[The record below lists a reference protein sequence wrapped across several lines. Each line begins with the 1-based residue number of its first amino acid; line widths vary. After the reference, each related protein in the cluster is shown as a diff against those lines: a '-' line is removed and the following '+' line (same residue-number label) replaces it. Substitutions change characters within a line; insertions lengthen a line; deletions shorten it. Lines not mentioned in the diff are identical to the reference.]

1 LKPTC
6 GLPGAGYKSRKWS
19 RALKTFIPDFS
30 AVLLA
35 ALTCTLPSFAQQK
48 PEYDMGK
55 MQMVFLRGSPEWKAE
70 DRAGGLGKEHQA
82 YVESLAKDGK
92 LALWGEVA
100 GDGDLREIMV
110 VKTES
115 LQEAQQM
122 AESLPPVK
130 TGTLRADTLS
140 WYAARNLIR
149 TPQMPLTRS
158 SYILGF
164 LVRGP
169 KWTKEQT
176 EETKK
181 IQEGHLANINRLA
194 EAGKLVLAGP
204 FYGDRDR
211 RGVFIFK
218 VDSLAEAQ
226 ALTDTDPAVI
236 AGRLKIELH
245 RWSVLKG
252 MLP

>member
-1 LKPTC
+1 
-6 GLPGAGYKSRKWS
+6 
-19 RALKTFIPDFS
+19 
-30 AVLLA
+30 
-35 ALTCTLPSFAQQK
+35 
-48 PEYDMGK
+48 MGK
-55 MQMVFLRGSPEWKAE
+55 MQMVFLRGSSSWKAE
-70 DRAGGLGKEHQA
+70 DRAGQLGKEHQA
-82 YVESLAKDGK
+82 HVEGLVKDGK
-92 LALWGEVA
+92 LALWGDVE
-100 GDGDLREIMV
+100 GEGDLREILV

-115 LQEAQQM
+115 LEDARQM
-122 AESLPPVK
+122 AESLPAVQAGRLK
-130 TGTLRADTLS
+130 ADVIS
-140 WYAARNLIR
+140 WYAARNFIR
-149 TPQMPLTRS
+149 TPQMPLTRAN
-158 SYILGF
+158 YIFGL

-169 KWTKEQT
+169 KWTKEET

-181 IQEGHLANINRLA
+181 IQEGHMKNINRLA

-204 FYGDRDR
+204 FYADGDR

>member
-1 LKPTC
+1 M
-6 GLPGAGYKSRKWS
+6 
-19 RALKTFIPDFS
+19 KTFTPEFF
-30 AVLLA
+30 AALLA
-35 ALTCTLPSFAQQK
+35 ALTCPFASVAQPK

-55 MQMVFLRGSPEWKAE
+55 MQMVFLRRSPEWKAE
-70 DRAGGLGKEHQA
+70 DRVGQVGKEHQA
-82 YVESLAKDGK
+82 YVESLVTDGK

-100 GDGDLREIMV
+100 GEGDLREIMV

-115 LQEAQQM
+115 LEEAQQM
-122 AESLPPVK
+122 AESLPAVK
-130 TGTLRADTLS
+130 AGTLKADALS

-149 TPQMPLTRS
+149 TPQTPLSRS
-158 SYILGF
+158 NYIFGL

-169 KWTKEQT
+169 KWTKAQT
-176 EETKK
+176 EETNK

-204 FYGDRDR
+204 FYGDEDR
-211 RGVFIFK
+211 RGVFIFR

-236 AGRLKIELH
+236 AGRLKIVLH
-245 RWSVLKG
+245 GWSVPKG

>member
-1 LKPTC
+1 
-6 GLPGAGYKSRKWS
+6 
-19 RALKTFIPDFS
+19 
-30 AVLLA
+30 
-35 ALTCTLPSFAQQK
+35 
-48 PEYDMGK
+48 MGK
-55 MQMVFLRGSPEWKAE
+55 MQMVFLRRSPEWKAQ
-70 DRAGGLGKEHQA
+70 DRAGHLGMEHRA
-82 YVESLAKDGK
+82 YAEGLAKDGK
-92 LALWGEVA
+92 LALWGEVN
-100 GDGDLREIMV
+100 GNGDLREIMV

-115 LQEAQQM
+115 FEEAQQM
-122 AESLPPVK
+122 VESFPAVK
-130 TGTLRADTLS
+130 AGMLMADALS

-149 TPQMPLTRS
+149 TPQMPLTQS
-158 SYILGF
+158 SYILGL

-169 KWTKEQT
+169 KWTKEQS
-176 EETKK
+176 EETAK
-181 IQEGHLANINRLA
+181 IQEGHMANINRLA

-204 FYGDRDR
+204 FYGDGDR

-245 RWSVLKG
+245 RWSVFKG

>member
-1 LKPTC
+1 
-6 GLPGAGYKSRKWS
+6 
-19 RALKTFIPDFS
+19 
-30 AVLLA
+30 
-35 ALTCTLPSFAQQK
+35 
-48 PEYDMGK
+48 MGK
-55 MQMVFLRGSPEWKAE
+55 MQMVFLRRSPEWKAE
-70 DRAGGLGKEHQA
+70 DRVGQVGKEHQA
-82 YVESLAKDGK
+82 YVESLVTDGK

-100 GDGDLREIMV
+100 GEGDLREIMV

-115 LQEAQQM
+115 LEEAQQM
-122 AESLPPVK
+122 AESLPAVK
-130 TGTLRADTLS
+130 AGTLKADALS

-149 TPQMPLTRS
+149 TPQTPLSRS
-158 SYILGF
+158 NYIFGL

-176 EETKK
+176 AETNK

-204 FYGDRDR
+204 FYGDGDR

-245 RWSVLKG
+245 RWSVPKG

>member
-1 LKPTC
+1 MY
-6 GLPGAGYKSRKWS
+6 GSRQAAGYFETGEGP
-19 RALKTFIPDFS
+19 LKTFTPEF
-30 AVLLA
+30 LA
-35 ALTCTLPSFAQQK
+35 TWLVALTCTFSFAQQK

-55 MQMVFLRGSPEWKAE
+55 MQMVFLRQSPELKAE
-70 DRAGGLGKEHQA
+70 DRAGQVGKEHQA
-82 YVESLAKDGK
+82 YVESLVKDGK
-92 LALWGEVA
+92 LALWGEVT
-100 GDGDLREIMV
+100 GEDDLREIMV

-115 LQEAQQM
+115 LEQARQVTEL
-122 AESLPPVK
+122 LPAVK
-130 TGTLRADTLS
+130 AGMLKADALS
-140 WYAARNLIR
+140 WYAARNLLR
-149 TPQMPLTRS
+149 TPQTPLTTRS
-158 SYILGF
+158 NYIFGL

-176 EETKK
+176 EETNK
-181 IQEGHLANINRLA
+181 IQAGHMANINRLA

-204 FYGDRDR
+204 FYGDGDR

-245 RWSVLKG
+245 RWSVPKG